1 VATNLTI
8 KSENQN
14 TALNSLTERQHDP
27 LNMASRQDSNP
38 KLFWMLFTYKNTFLC
53 YSWL

>member
-27 LNMASRQDSNP
+27 LWHLDKIVTQNSSE
-38 KLFWMLFTYKNTFLC
+38 C
-53 YSWL
+53 YLHIKIHFYVIHD